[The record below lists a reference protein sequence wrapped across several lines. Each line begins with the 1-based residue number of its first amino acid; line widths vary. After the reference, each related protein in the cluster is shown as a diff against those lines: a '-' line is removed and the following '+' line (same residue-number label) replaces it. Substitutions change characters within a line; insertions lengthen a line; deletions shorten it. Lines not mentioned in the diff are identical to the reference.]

1 MYKTLITVNIAVIL
15 LVTAVYISGYYLIN
29 YPIQFD
35 FWYVLKESQLQYLL
49 VGFAITALVSYLIS
63 SLDFKNLSFKDKFSR
78 IFPVLNALILV
89 FLIYTATT
97 AFVKNKRELS
107 NLEKNYTREAEND
120 IKKDQI
126 VMRYGG
132 FLLPPYDEETTRKI
146 DGIYKKYGIISKN
159 TGCIINAMDIKA
171 REKYT
176 EITNSYLEKRNGK
189 DWKKIME
196 KEIDNLKKKQN
207 PGVK

>member
-1 MYKTLITVNIAVIL
+1 MKKLIVVNLAVIFLLITVYIA
-15 LVTAVYISGYYLIN
+15 GYYFLN

-35 FWYVLKESQLQYLL
+35 FWYIVKECQLQYLL
-49 VGFAITALVSYLIS
+49 AGFAITALISYLIS
-63 SLDFKNLSFKDKFSR
+63 SLGFKKLNFKDKFLR
-78 IFPVLNALILV
+78 IFPVLNSLILV
-89 FLIYTATT
+89 FLVYTATT

-126 VMRYGG
+126 VMRYAG

-159 TGCIINAMDIKA
+159 TGCTIDAMDIKA

-189 DWKKIME
+189 DWKKTME
-196 KEIDNLKKKQN
+196 KEIEDLKNIQN
-207 PGVK
+207 RETK